1 MVEYLGNISKYL
13 GLPINAS
20 SHGHMIDNMI
30 GWVHWLMI
38 LLFVGWGV
46 YLIIAVIK
54 FSSKSNPKA
63 DYHGVKSHFSQYIEY
78 GVIIFEAFLLIG
90 LSIPLYSQIKTKLPS
105 ANEVHHIRV
114 VAQQFNWNIH
124 YPGADG
130 KFGKTNI
137 KLIDEETNP
146 IGLDR
151 SSSIGV
157 DDIVTINQMHLP
169 VNKQVMIHLSSM
181 DVIHSFGIPEMRI
194 KQDAIPGMT
203 IPFFF
208 TPTMTSS
215 EYLKKIKTTERYNP
229 KGNYSFEKELWDNM
243 NEKNKNE
250 YRGYQI
256 ACAQLCGNSHYKMRG
271 FVTIDTEAEYDAWLS
286 EQAEYLDE
294 EGDDDD
300 W

>member
-1 MVEYLGNISKYL
+1 MIEYL
-13 GLPINAS
+13 GLPLNAS
-20 SHGHMIDNMI
+20 SHGLMIDNMI
-30 GWVHWLMI
+30 SWVHWVMLI
-38 LLFVGWGV
+38 LFVGWGI
-46 YLIIAVIK
+46 YLVIAVIK
-54 FSSKSNPKA
+54 FSAKSNPQA
-63 DYHGVKSHFSQYIEY
+63 DYHGVQSHFSHYIEY
-78 GVIIFEAFLLIG
+78 GVLIIEAFLLIG
-90 LSIPLYSQIKTKLPS
+90 LSIPLYAQLKTTLPS
-105 ANEVHHIRV
+105 DDDMHHIRII
-114 VAQQFNWNIH
+114 AQQFAWNIH

-137 KLIDEETNP
+137 KLVDEESNP

-151 SSSIGV
+151 NSPYGT
-157 DDIVTINQMHLP
+157 DDFVTINQMHLP
-169 VNKQVMIHLSSM
+169 VNKQVMIHLSSK

-215 EYLKKIKTTERYNP
+215 EFLTTLKNTERYNP
-229 KGNYSFEKELWDNM
+229 KSNYGFDKETW
-243 NEKNKNE
+243 KNLNDKSKNE

-256 ACAQLCGNSHYKMRG
+256 ACAQLCGNSHFKMRG
-271 FVTIDTEAEYDAWLS
+271 FVTIDTNSEYNAWLVM
-286 EQAEYLDE
+286 QAEYLEE

>member
-1 MVEYLGNISKYL
+1 MIEYL
-13 GLPINAS
+13 GLPLNAS
-20 SHGHMIDNMI
+20 SHGLMIDNMI
-30 GWVHWLMI
+30 SWVHWVMLI
-38 LLFVGWGV
+38 LFVGWGI
-46 YLIIAVIK
+46 YLVIAVIK
-54 FSSKSNPKA
+54 FSAKSNPQA
-63 DYHGVKSHFSQYIEY
+63 DYHGVQSHFSHYIEY
-78 GVIIFEAFLLIG
+78 GVLIIEAFLLIG
-90 LSIPLYSQIKTKLPS
+90 LSIPLYAQLKTTLPS
-105 ANEVHHIRV
+105 DSDVHHVRII
-114 VAQQFNWNIH
+114 AQQFAWNIH

-137 KLIDEETNP
+137 KLVDEESNP

-151 SSSIGV
+151 NSPYGT
-157 DDIVTINQMHLP
+157 DDFVTINQMHLP
-169 VNKQVMIHLSSM
+169 VNKQVMIHLSSK

-215 EYLKKIKTTERYNP
+215 EFLTTLKNTERYNP
-229 KGNYSFEKELWDNM
+229 KSNYGFDKETW
-243 NEKNKNE
+243 KNLNDKSKNE

-256 ACAQLCGNSHYKMRG
+256 ACAQLCGNSHFKMRG
-271 FVTIDTEAEYDAWLS
+271 FVTIDTNSEYNAWLVM
-286 EQAEYLDE
+286 QAEYLEE